1 MAKTRYHVPVLVIG
15 SGLAGCSAA
24 LTLADAGHEVLI
36 ISESDHLGGGNSELA
51 QGGIIYKAATEDTAE
66 EARALEHDIL
76 VAGHE
81 YNYKKAVRNLCVE
94 GPECVDHVLIERS
107 GIEFDKDAEGN
118 WDLTREGGHGRRRIL
133 HKADYS
139 GKAIMDGIREKVRTH
154 KNITILYRHPV
165 QLQISRFNIFG
176 ITNGIQ

>member
-1 MAKTRYHVPVLVIG
+1 MAKTRYHGPVLVIG

-107 GIEFDKDAEGN
+107 GIEFDKDE
-118 WDLTREGGHGRRRIL
+118 E
-133 HKADYS
+133 
-139 GKAIMDGIREKVRTH
+139 
-154 KNITILYRHPV
+154 
-165 QLQISRFNIFG
+165 
-176 ITNGIQ
+176 